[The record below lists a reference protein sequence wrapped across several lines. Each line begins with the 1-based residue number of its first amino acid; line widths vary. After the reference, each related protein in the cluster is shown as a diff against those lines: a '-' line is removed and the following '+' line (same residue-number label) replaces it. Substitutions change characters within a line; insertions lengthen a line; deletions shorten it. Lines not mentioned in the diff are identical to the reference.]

1 MNRNT
6 HAMKDDRNYILQC
19 PYRTAQKVLQGKY
32 SILILH
38 YLSDR
43 TLRFSELEK
52 LVPNMTHATLSS
64 QLKLLEK
71 RGLVRRNVYP
81 EVPPRVEYSLT
92 EIGRSFT
99 PVLMKIGDWGMQYI
113 DFIQTNPDVVLD

>member
-1 MNRNT
+1 
-6 HAMKDDRNYILQC
+6 MKDDRNYILQC

-43 TLRFSELEK
+43 TLRFCELEK